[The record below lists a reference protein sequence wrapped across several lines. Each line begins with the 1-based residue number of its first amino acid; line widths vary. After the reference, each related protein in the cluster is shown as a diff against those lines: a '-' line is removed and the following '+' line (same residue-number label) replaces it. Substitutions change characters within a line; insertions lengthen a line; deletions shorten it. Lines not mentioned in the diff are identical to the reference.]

1 MDGIEHGKERVVV
14 FACHWCAYSAAD
26 LAGIRRMEYPES
38 VHIVR
43 VMCSGMVHPHLVM
56 EAFSLGASGV
66 LVMGCRPGECHYK
79 DGNLKA
85 DARRLVIH
93 EMMEAMGLD
102 PERFR
107 MVWCASSEAE
117 RFVEACRD
125 MVRRVR
131 TLDKGRS

>member
-1 MDGIEHGKERVVV
+1 MAFVGQGSERIVV

-26 LAGIRRMEYPES
+26 LAGVRRLEYPEC

-43 VMCSGMVHPHLVM
+43 VMCSGMVHPQLVM

-85 DARRLVIH
+85 EARRVVIQ
-93 EMMEAMGLD
+93 EMMEAMGLE

-107 MVWCASSEAE
+107 VVWCASSEAE
-117 RFVEACRD
+117 KFVEACRD
-125 MVRRVR
+125 MVQ
-131 TLDKGRS
+131 TLQNLDDGR